1 MNSHDYELLLA
12 SLKSRIVG
20 AHQNATLAVNAEM
33 IALYLHMGTEILLR
47 QKRNGWGSKVV
58 ARLSADLQ
66 SIFPGIKGFSVSNLK
81 YMKSFAE
88 KCPDGQIGQQAADQ
102 LPWFHIVVLITKVR
116 STEHRE
122 WYARETLANGWSRA
136 ILEDKI
142 KTEFRSRVGT
152 AVSNFGDVAVRGGRV
167 INAEILKDPYMFD
180 FIGLANGAH
189 ERQIEDGLI
198 GHLTQFLLELGTGF
212 AFVGQQFKLIV
223 GGDDFFIDLL
233 LYHYRLKC
241 FVVVELKAGEFKPEH
256 VGQLNFYLNAVDA
269 QLRARDDNL
278 TIGLL
283 LCKSKNKLV
292 AEYSISGIQSPVGI
306 AEYQLVRQLPERF
319 GAQLPTTH
327 QIESEMSAK
336 SAKYPVTR

>member
-33 IALYLHMGTEILLR
+33 IALYLHTGTEILLR

-152 AVSNFGDVAVRGGRV
+152 AVSNFGDVAVLGGRRNRGV
-167 INAEILKDPYMFD
+167 STCTSI
-180 FIGLANGAH
+180 
-189 ERQIEDGLI
+189 
-198 GHLTQFLLELGTGF
+198 
-212 AFVGQQFKLIV
+212 
-223 GGDDFFIDLL
+223 
-233 LYHYRLKC
+233 
-241 FVVVELKAGEFKPEH
+241 
-256 VGQLNFYLNAVDA
+256 
-269 QLRARDDNL
+269 AR
-278 TIGLL
+278 T
-283 LCKSKNKLV
+283 
-292 AEYSISGIQSPVGI
+292 
-306 AEYQLVRQLPERF
+306 VRST
-319 GAQLPTTH
+319 A
-327 QIESEMSAK
+327 SNNS
-336 SAKYPVTR
+336 SN